1 MQRPCISALLLG
13 VLLCPLLALAQERG
27 PSTPEERARALAI
40 TRQLEQDPLNRELRK
55 DREWL
60 LRWLVEVP
68 DIQVSICASGL
79 GTFLKS
85 EYKYRP
91 EILGQLTFASAA
103 FIIENPGKAKE
114 EAATC
119 LAGVR
124 GALAAYTAILK
135 TDPKAR
141 SRALD
146 ELAAKTPEQLQA
158 HVNEVIKKQ
167 NK

>member
-1 MQRPCISALLLG
+1 MQRSCISTLLLG
-13 VLLCPLLALAQERG
+13 VLLSPVLALAQERG

-40 TRQLEQDPLNRELRK
+40 TSQLEQDPLNRELRK

-60 LRWLVEVP
+60 LRWLIEVP

-85 EYKYRP
+85 DYKYRS

-103 FIIENPGKAKE
+103 FIIENPGKAKD

-119 LAGVR
+119 LAGVY
-124 GALAAYTAILK
+124 GALAAYKAILK
-135 TDPKAR
+135 AHPKEK
-141 SRALD
+141 SPALD

-158 HVNEVIKKQ
+158 HVNEVTKKQ
-167 NK
+167 KQ